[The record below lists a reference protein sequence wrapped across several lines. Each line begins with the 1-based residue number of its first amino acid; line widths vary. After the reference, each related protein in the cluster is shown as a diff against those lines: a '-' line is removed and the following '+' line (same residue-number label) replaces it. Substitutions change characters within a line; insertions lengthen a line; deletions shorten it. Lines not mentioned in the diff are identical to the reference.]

1 MYTHTCVSA
10 IFSYVLHF
18 TTHPLFHLCFP
29 VCNTN
34 INTNEIVQ
42 LRVGVYVCVHLF
54 CHVSICRGGVYMSN
68 SKLVNIR
75 ENTCMCV
82 CVYLCE
88 QVSKVNMVNL

>member
-10 IFSYVLHF
+10 IFCYILHF
-18 TTHPLFHLCFP
+18 STHPLFHLCFP

-75 ENTCMCV
+75 ENTCMGV
-82 CVYLCE
+82 CVF
-88 QVSKVNMVNL
+88 V